1 MLIYRE
7 PLPEDCPPE
16 TAEEIDSPRVVYRL
30 VRNNPPVDDDFRSQ
44 KAENPSKKFEDLSEC
59 RARGV
64 SVYSSRRVAEWWTM
78 RPHFKRQGMLVCQ
91 VALDRGAGQIQKTGG
106 RAHYTWWPLADYDI
120 PAVCLVV

>member
-1 MLIYRE
+1 MTLYRE

-16 TAEEIDSPRVVYRL
+16 TAEEIDAPRIAYRL
-30 VRNNPPVDDDFRSQ
+30 VRNNPPMDADFRSQ
-44 KAENPSKKFEDLSEC
+44 KAENPGKKFEISEC

-64 SVYSSRRVAEWWTM
+64 SVYSNRSVAEWWAM

-91 VALDRGAGQIQKTGG
+91 VDLDRGAGQIQKTGG

-120 PAVCLVV
+120 LAVCLVT